1 MRKTTIIGNS
11 VMLKASLSL
20 DQLNAILMFFNGL
33 EIGFGISYVSGYSE
47 KMLTFEC
54 LEFSR
59 FVVVFLLMAFSL
71 ILIYFSC

>member
-1 MRKTTIIGNS
+1 M
-11 VMLKASLSL
+11 
-20 DQLNAILMFFNGL
+20 
-33 EIGFGISYVSGYSE
+33 SGYNE

-71 ILIYFSC
+71 MLMCFSC